1 MLEQYKKLIP
11 LKCFSFEEASGLFG
25 NNRRATNILYSLKK
39 KGLIKQ
45 IKKNLYAVMSLET
58 EEPVANYFEIA
69 SKIAKEGFVSY
80 HSSLEYYG
88 LANQV
93 YSNVYVSTAE
103 KNKVISFEDR
113 DYLCLNRDCSFGISQ
128 IGLIRISD
136 LERSVLDSI
145 KDFEKIG
152 GIEELLRCLDMVS
165 FLDEEKLIDYLE
177 QYNSRF
183 LYQKTGYLLS
193 FFPKI
198 KLSSKFFDIC
208 LNHIGSSSRYLY
220 SELQQEL
227 CVFDKKWNLCVPGN
241 LFENLGLGY

>member
-58 EEPVANYFEIA
+58 EEPVANCFEIA

-88 LANQV
+88 LTNQV

-128 IGLIRISD
+128 IRLIRISD

-152 GIEELLRCLDMVS
+152 GIEELLRCLDMIS
-165 FLDEEKLIDYLE
+165 FLDENKLIDYLC
-177 QYNSRF
+177 
-183 LYQKTGYLLS
+183 
-193 FFPKI
+193 FPFSLK
-198 KLSSKFFDIC
+198 
-208 LNHIGSSSRYLY
+208 
-220 SELQQEL
+220 
-227 CVFDKKWNLCVPGN
+227 
-241 LFENLGLGY
+241 